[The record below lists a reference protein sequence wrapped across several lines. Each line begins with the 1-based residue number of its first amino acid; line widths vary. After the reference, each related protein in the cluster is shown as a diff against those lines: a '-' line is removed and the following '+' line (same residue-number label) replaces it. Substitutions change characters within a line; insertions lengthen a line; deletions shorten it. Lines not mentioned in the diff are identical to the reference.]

1 MDDIVRQ
8 AMAKWPNVPACYG
21 WLGLDARG
29 QWWLRDGEA
38 QACGGFASGREGAR
52 GTLLRHEK
60 LIDFIGRNYD
70 ADERGCWY
78 FQNGPQRVF
87 VELEAAP
94 WVWRLHCTDAG
105 LQLKAHTGQVLAA
118 TDVRQLVLD
127 DEGHLYLQLPR
138 GLGLV
143 HSRDMDDAARALE
156 LGWLAEPQELPRGEL
171 AARFGYRQSPQA
183 PAAVHSV
190 SY

>member
-21 WLGLDARG
+21 WLALDARG

-38 QACGGFASGREGAR
+38 QACGSFTSGREGAK
-52 GTLLRHEK
+52 GALLRHEK
-60 LIDFIGRNYD
+60 LMDFIARNYD

-87 VELEAAP
+87 VELEATP

-105 LQLKAHTGQVLAA
+105 LQLKAHTGELLAA
-118 TDVRQLVLD
+118 AEVQQVVLD
-127 DEGHLYLQLPR
+127 DEGHLYLQLPQ

-143 HSRDMDDAARALE
+143 HSQDMDDAARALE
-156 LGWLAEPQELPRGEL
+156 QGWLASPQEQPRSEL
-171 AARFGYRQSPQA
+171 AVRYGYRQSPQA
-183 PAAVHSV
+183 LAAAA
-190 SY
+190 